1 MFKQKKLGFFCM
13 LYLIFMVILAIFAD
27 FFAPYPMVNGSM
39 QLDPLNA
46 LQNPSLTNGHLL
58 GTDVLGKDV
67 LSYLIY
73 GARTSVILCLGCT
86 ALSTVIAVLL
96 GTLSAVIGGWFD
108 LLVQRFVDAWTCIPS
123 MLILLILMSMLGS
136 GIPQMIVAMAVPSGI
151 GGSRMIRSSAISVRG
166 SGYVHA
172 SELLGAGV
180 WYKTIHHVIPNI
192 TPLIITNMAGQLG
205 GIVMQEASLNF
216 LGFGVDPTT
225 PSWGALI
232 TDQGRSYIFSCPG
245 LCIFPGICIA
255 LLVFAA
261 TMFGDSV
268 RDVLDPR
275 IQGGYAPTY
284 NAEKGNKLF
293 NKMISKKPY
302 KQKVSDL
309 EQQMSSQQ
317 S

>member
-1 MFKQKKLGFFCM
+1 M

-27 FFAPYPMVNGSM
+27 FFAPYPMVNGTM
-39 QLDPLNA
+39 QMDPLNA
-46 LQNPSLTNGHLL
+46 LQNPSLTSGHLL

-86 ALSTVIAVLL
+86 LLSTVIAVLL

-108 LLVQRFVDAWTCIPS
+108 LIVQRFVDAWTCIPS
-123 MLILLILMSMLGS
+123 MLILLIMMSILGS
-136 GIPQMIVAMAVPSGI
+136 GIPQMIVAMAIPSGI
-151 GGSRMIRSSAISVRG
+151 GGSRMIRSTAISIRG
-166 SGYVHA
+166 SGYVDA
-172 SELLGAGV
+172 ADLLGAGV

-192 TPLIITNMAGQLG
+192 LPLIITNMTGQLG
-205 GIVMQEASLNF
+205 GVIMQESSLNF
-216 LGFGVDPTT
+216 LGFGVNPTT

-232 TDQGRSYIFSCPG
+232 TNQGRSYIFTCPG
-245 LCIFPGICIA
+245 LCIFPGIAIA
-255 LLVFAA
+255 LMVFAA
-261 TMFGDSV
+261 TMFGDGM
-268 RDVLDPR
+268 RDVQDPR

-302 KQKVSDL
+302 KQKVEDL
-309 EQQMSSQQ
+309 QKARSGQ